1 MPTIERS
8 QTSSVTLT
16 NSERRIYCNT
26 FEQVFPGSQT
36 VSGTS
41 AYYKKQWTHTPNYR
55 NLVRS
60 KARLPDRGFSLE
72 EWRGDTGLIN
82 YTRITTNPCTGST
95 WDIRVQE
102 VQYQKAPFLSNPGI
116 SVGVHRM
123 TSYGCIAQLQSRAR
137 GAEFSLPIFF
147 GEARETGRLVLGT
160 ARRLAQ
166 SYRALRAGNL
176 PGAYRALGLSNPPR
190 AATARFNRDNG
201 VDAIRAASN
210 FWLELQYG
218 WKPLLNDAK
227 NAAETLAESLAE
239 PASTLG
245 RVTSTTRSR
254 LFTRNDTQIE
264 VSPAGFA
271 LKEESQNESY
281 RGVWL
286 FEPNGL
292 SIPASLGLLNPLSV
306 AWELTPLS
314 FVVDWFL
321 PIGRYLEQLDTPY
334 RFKHV
339 GGTLGYK
346 REVFTRWSQ
355 FRRDGATGSGE
366 FSSRYLIV
374 ERSPF
379 LSVPHLGLE
388 SIWFDPNLGA
398 ARVLSGLALARQ
410 AFR

>member
-1 MPTIERS
+1 MPTIERT

-16 NSERRIYCNT
+16 NSERRVYCNT
-26 FEQVFPGSQT
+26 FEQVFPGSQV
-36 VSGTS
+36 VSGPS

-60 KARLPDRGFSLE
+60 KSRLPDRGFSLE
-72 EWRGDTGLIN
+72 QWRGDPGLIN
-82 YTRITTNPCTGST
+82 YSRVTSNPCSGST
-95 WDIRVQE
+95 WDIRMQE
-102 VQYQKAPFLSNPGI
+102 IQYQKAPFLGNPGI
-116 SVGVHRM
+116 SVGVHRL
-123 TSYGCIAQLQSRAR
+123 TPYSCISQLLSRAR

-147 GEARETGRLVLGT
+147 GEARETCQLVLGT
-160 ARRLAQ
+160 AQRLAT

-176 PGAYRALGLSNPPR
+176 QGALRSLGISNPPR
-190 AATARFNRDNG
+190 RAVARYNRQLGTDPS
-201 VDAIRAASN
+201 RAASN
-210 FWLELQYG
+210 FWLEVQFG
-218 WKPLLNDAK
+218 WVPLLNDAK

-239 PASTLG
+239 PASTVG
-245 RVTSTTRSR
+245 RVTSTTRDR
-254 LFTRNDTQIE
+254 LFTRGEIQIE
-264 VSPAGFA
+264 ISPPGFA
-271 LKEESQNESY
+271 FKEESQTESY

-292 SIPASLGLLNPLSV
+292 SVPASLGLLNPLSV
-306 AWELTPLS
+306 AWELTTLS
-314 FVVDWFL
+314 FVIDYFL

-346 REVFTRWSQ
+346 REVSTRWSS

-366 FSSRYLIV
+366 FSSQYLTV

-379 LSVPHLGLE
+379 LSAPHLGIE
-388 SIWFDPNLGA
+388 SIWFDPQIGA
-398 ARVLSGLALARQ
+398 RRLLSLLALSRQ